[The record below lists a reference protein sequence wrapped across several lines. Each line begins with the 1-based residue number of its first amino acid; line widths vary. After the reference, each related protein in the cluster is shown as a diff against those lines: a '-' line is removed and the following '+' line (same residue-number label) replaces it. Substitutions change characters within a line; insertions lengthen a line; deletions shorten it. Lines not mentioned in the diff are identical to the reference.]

1 MQNLTQLVEKIKIEK
16 ERALKEIAEQEEHC
30 RDLDKL
36 RAKLEENRNVFDSE
50 DIEQLELARQAR
62 MHEIE
67 KLKKAFK
74 KKEEHNKDKE
84 ELWTSMKSA
93 IEQRSLLLEEANDC
107 LTAHPQMTRYFA
119 KKQNKL
125 KSLLGSDL

>member
-74 KKEEHNKDKE
+74 KKRR
-84 ELWTSMKSA
+84 T
-93 IEQRSLLLEEANDC
+93 
-107 LTAHPQMTRYFA
+107 
-119 KKQNKL
+119 
-125 KSLLGSDL
+125 